1 VVTWQTDSDASVLLY
16 GKQGCHLCNDAAAI
30 VGRIG
35 SELGVSWSKV
45 DIERN
50 PTLYEQFKFRIP
62 VIEIVGGPTLDW
74 PTTAERVRRAVLS
87 TR

>member
-1 VVTWQTDSDASVLLY
+1 MTQRADSDVSVVLY
-16 GKQGCHLCNDAAAI
+16 GKQGCHLCDDAAAI
-30 VGRIG
+30 VGRVG
-35 SELGVSWSKV
+35 NELGVGWSKV
-45 DIERN
+45 DIERD
-50 PTLYEQFKFRIP
+50 PALYEQFKYRIP